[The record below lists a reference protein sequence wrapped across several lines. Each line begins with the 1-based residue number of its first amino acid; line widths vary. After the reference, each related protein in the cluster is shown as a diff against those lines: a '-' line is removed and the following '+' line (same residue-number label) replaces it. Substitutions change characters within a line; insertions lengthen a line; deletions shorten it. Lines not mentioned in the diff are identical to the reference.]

1 MVIFKEN
8 LLCIPISKRKGIHEK
23 GNISV
28 NFFDEDGTIASTF
41 PASTLEDAECFAIA
55 HIKAGITNEATVIG
69 FSQEKIIMYSMFKKE
84 EH

>member
-1 MVIFKEN
+1 MKKEN
-8 LLCIPISKRKGIHEK
+8 FL
-23 GNISV
+23 V

-69 FSQEKIIMYSMFKKE
+69 YFQGKLIMYSNFKKE
-84 EH
+84 ENL

>member
-1 MVIFKEN
+1 MIKEN
-8 LLCIPISKRKGIHEK
+8 FL
-23 GNISV
+23 V

-41 PASTLEDAECFAIA
+41 PASTLEEAEYFAIA

-69 FSQEKIIMYSMFKKE
+69 FSQEKIIMYSTFKKE

>member
-1 MVIFKEN
+1 MKKEN
-8 LLCIPISKRKGIHEK
+8 FL
-23 GNISV
+23 V

-41 PASTLEDAECFAIA
+41 PASTLEEAEYFAIA

-84 EH
+84 ENS

>member
-1 MVIFKEN
+1 MKKEN
-8 LLCIPISKRKGIHEK
+8 FL
-23 GNISV
+23 V

-55 HIKAGITNEATVIG
+55 HIKAGITNEATIVG
-69 FSQEKIIMYSMFKKE
+69 FSQGKVIMYSMFKKE

>member
-1 MVIFKEN
+1 MKKEN
-8 LLCIPISKRKGIHEK
+8 FL
-23 GNISV
+23 V

-69 FSQEKIIMYSMFKKE
+69 FSQGKVIMYSMFKKE

>member
-1 MVIFKEN
+1 M
-8 LLCIPISKRKGIHEK
+8 RKK
-23 GNISV
+23 NFLV

-41 PASTLEDAECFAIA
+41 PASTLEEAEYFAMA

>member
-1 MVIFKEN
+1 MRKEN
-8 LLCIPISKRKGIHEK
+8 FL
-23 GNISV
+23 V

-41 PASTLEDAECFAIA
+41 PASTLKEAEYFAIA

>member
-1 MVIFKEN
+1 MKKERF
-8 LLCIPISKRKGIHEK
+8 L
-23 GNISV
+23 V

-55 HIKAGITNEATVIG
+55 HIKAGITNEATIIG
-69 FSQEKIIMYSMFKKE
+69 YSQGKVIMYSMFKKE